1 MRCEI
6 IAVGTELLMGQ
17 TLNTNARN
25 IATELFAL
33 GVGVYY
39 HTVVG
44 DNEARLKEVFK
55 NSLER
60 VDLIIL
66 SGGLGPT
73 DDDITRDIVAEVLE
87 LPLQRNEYWVKKMEE
102 FFRRFKRPMTQI
114 NLRQAMVPKGGTLLP
129 NDRGTAPGIYLEKGA
144 QIIVLLPG
152 PPRELAPM
160 FKEQV
165 IPRLQEKLGEQ
176 KDLGVLKSRVL
187 RVVGLGESAMVE
199 KIKPILDSQDNPT
212 IAPLAKGAEVHLRLT
227 ARERSGERAETLLQE
242 KLQEIRE
249 VLGDYIYGEGEET
262 LEMAVTKLLR
272 DKAKTIAAAES
283 CSGGLLSSRFTDV
296 PGSSACFLGGAVTYS
311 NEAKSNLLGVEE
323 NLLNTVGA
331 VSAEVASAMAGG
343 ARKLFKTDIG
353 IGITGIAGPGGA
365 TPEKAV
371 GLTFI
376 ALEADDC
383 TLCRRYQFWGSRLEI
398 KERVTQAALYLLRL
412 YLLGKLQENDTR
424 SGDEN
429 KVD

>member
-25 IATELFAL
+25 VANELFAL

-44 DNEARLKEVFK
+44 DNTERLKEVFK

-73 DDDITRDIVAEVLE
+73 DDDITRDVVAEVLE
-87 LPLQRNEYWVKKMEE
+87 LPLQRNEFWVGKMEE
-102 FFRRFKRPMTQI
+102 FFQRFKRPMTKI
-114 NLRQAMVPKGGTLLP
+114 NLRQAMIPRGGELLP
-129 NDRGTAPGIYLEKGA
+129 NDRGTAPGIYLEEGEK
-144 QIIVLLPG
+144 IIVLLPG
-152 PPRELAPM
+152 PPKELLPM

-165 IPRLQEKLGEQ
+165 VPRLQEKLKGQEG
-176 KDLGVLKSRVL
+176 LGVLKSRVL
-187 RVVGLGESAMVE
+187 RVIGLGESAMVE
-199 KIKPILDSQDNPT
+199 KIQPILDRQDNPT

-227 ARERSGERAETLLQE
+227 AWGRSEEEVEALLQE
-242 KLQEIRE
+242 KLEEIRK

-262 LEMAVTKLLR
+262 LEMSLANLLR
-272 DKAKTIAAAES
+272 EKGKTVGAAES

-296 PGSSACFLGGAVTYS
+296 PGSSAYFWGGAVTYS

-323 NLLNTVGA
+323 KVIEAVGA
-331 VSAEVASAMAGG
+331 VSAEVASAMAVG
-343 ARKLFKTDIG
+343 ARRLFKTDIG

-371 GLTFI
+371 GLTYI
-376 ALEADDC
+376 ALESADC
-383 TLCRRYQFWGSRLEI
+383 SLSRRYQFWGSRGEI
-398 KERVTQAALYLLRL
+398 KERATQAALYLLRL
-412 YLLGKLQENDTR
+412 YLLGKIKENGTVLGSR
-424 SGDEN
+424 DEN
-429 KVD
+429 S